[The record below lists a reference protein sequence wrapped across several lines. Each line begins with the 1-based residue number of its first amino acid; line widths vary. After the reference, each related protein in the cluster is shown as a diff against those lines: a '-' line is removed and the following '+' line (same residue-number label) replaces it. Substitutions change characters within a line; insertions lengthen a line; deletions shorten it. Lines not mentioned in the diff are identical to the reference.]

1 MSHDDITIYPDVTMR
16 HQGAEGC
23 RCVTSDTIGGMA
35 RWQPDARGRLEAA
48 ALELFRE
55 RGYEQTTV
63 TDIAAR
69 AGLDKRTFYR
79 LFGDKR
85 EVLFGGGKSLEEV
98 LVKAVAEA
106 DAAPFATVVAAF
118 RRAADEIFADRLH
131 LVRARQS
138 VIDASP
144 ELQERELH
152 KMGSLAAAVAA
163 AMRGK
168 GVGETTATLA
178 TESGVTVF
186 RVAFARWVAPG
197 NDAPLTDLIA
207 EVAAELR
214 AVTSTLEPHPG
225 RR

>member
-1 MSHDDITIYPDVTMR
+1 
-16 HQGAEGC
+16 
-23 RCVTSDTIGGMA
+23 MA

-48 ALELFRE
+48 AFELFRE
-55 RGYEQTTV
+55 RGFDQTTV

-85 EVLFGGGKSLEEV
+85 EALFSGGELMQEF

-106 DAAPFATVVAAF
+106 DAAPFEAIIAAF
-118 RRAADEIFADRLH
+118 CRVADEIFADRLDV
-131 LVRARQS
+131 VRVRQS
-138 VIDASP
+138 IIEGSP
-144 ELQERELH
+144 ELKERELR

-163 AMRGK
+163 ALRAK
-168 GVGETTATLA
+168 GVDETTATLA

-186 RVAFARWVAPG
+186 RVAFARWVASG
-197 NDAPLTDLIA
+197 DASFADLIA

-214 AVTSTLEPHPG
+214 AITSAEGH
-225 RR
+225 